1 WVLLENIFQKYS
13 LKLKKGL
20 SILSKK
26 NIKLK
31 HFSHQS
37 FPTPSVR
44 EAFFLSPLYQMIMT
58 FPK

>member
-1 WVLLENIFQKYS
+1 MENIFQKYS

>member
-1 WVLLENIFQKYS
+1 QKYS
-13 LKLKKGL
+13 LKLKKDL

-37 FPTPSVR
+37 FPTFCARSFLFKPVIPNDNDLSKIVSPS
-44 EAFFLSPLYQMIMT
+44 LTL
-58 FPK
+58 